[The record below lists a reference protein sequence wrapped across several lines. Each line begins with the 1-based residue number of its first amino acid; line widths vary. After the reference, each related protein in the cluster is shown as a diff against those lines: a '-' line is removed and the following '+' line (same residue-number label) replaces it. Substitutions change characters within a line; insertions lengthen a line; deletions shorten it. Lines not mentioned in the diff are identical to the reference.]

1 MAKKIFCSAMILFV
15 AVLLS
20 SCCKYNEQY
29 EAERQVSDDI
39 VAEWRAVGDTTYM
52 AKVEAKVKAAAKA
65 KAEAKGGK
73 KDIIRRKVVYRTSV
87 RLLTE
92 SGQQFCYG
100 YSDIEQFLEPGD
112 VIYHRDGK
120 IISFEWKE

>member
-39 VAEWRAVGDTTYM
+39 VAEWRAADTTYK
-52 AKVEAKVKAAAKA
+52 AKVEAKAKAAA